1 MLLVVGL
8 GNPGADSAANRHN
21 IGFMAVDAVARHHS
35 FDRFRARFQGKAAEG
50 RVDGCRLLV
59 LKPLTFMNESGRSV
73 AAAASFYK
81 VPTANVL
88 VFHDELDL
96 AAGHLRV
103 KTGGGNAGH
112 KGLRNIQAHI
122 GPDFRRVRLG
132 IGHPGNKDRVTAHVL
147 KDFAKADK
155 PWIEELMAALAE
167 HFPRLVAGDD
177 AAFMSKVALAVKPV
191 LPRRRAAD
199 GPADKQPDGQ
209 DGL

>member
-8 GNPGADSAANRHN
+8 GNPGADRAANRHN

-35 FDRFRARFQGKAAEG
+35 FDRFRARFRGAAADG
-50 RVDGCRLLV
+50 RVDGRRVLI

-73 AAAASFYK
+73 AGAASFYK

-96 AAGHLRV
+96 AAGRLRV

-112 KGLRNIQAHI
+112 NGLRDIQSHI

-132 IGHPGNKDRVTAHVL
+132 IGHPGDKDRVTAHVL
-147 KDFAKADK
+147 KDFAKADG
-155 PWIEELMAALAE
+155 PWLEGLMAAVAQ
-167 HFPRLVAGDD
+167 HFPLLVAGDD
-177 AAFMSKVALAVKPV
+177 GAFMSKIALAVNPL
-191 LPRRRAAD
+191 LPRRRPPD